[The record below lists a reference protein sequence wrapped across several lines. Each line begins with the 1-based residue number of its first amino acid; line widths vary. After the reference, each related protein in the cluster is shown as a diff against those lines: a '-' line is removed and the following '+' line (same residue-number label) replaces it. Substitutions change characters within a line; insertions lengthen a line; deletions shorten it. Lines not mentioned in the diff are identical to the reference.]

1 MAETLTYD
9 PTPDAEVMSSIEADE
24 SESLAIGSELEADH
38 EALLAGKYQN
48 TEELEQAYLELQ
60 KKLGSNDESD
70 DEVEYED
77 EDAPDEEEQDESEDP
92 YVDFLFNVNDEFAEN
107 GTLSEETLAQFDN
120 LAPRDIVDAYFRFQQ
135 QQEQAAPSTVELS
148 TAEVSQIQ
156 NAVGGQEAY
165 QQLTSWAADNF
176 SPQEVEAFDQVVE
189 SGNMGAIN
197 LALQALYYR
206 YTDAMGYE
214 GELIQGKPAR
224 SQDVFKSQAEVVR
237 AMSDKRYDRDP
248 AYRQEVIDRLD
259 RSALEF

>member
-1 MAETLTYD
+1 MSETLTFD
-9 PTPDAEVMSSIEADE
+9 PTPSAEVLASIEADE
-24 SESLAIGSELEADH
+24 SESLAIGEELESGHD
-38 EALLAGKYQN
+38 ALLAGKYQN
-48 TEELEQAYLELQ
+48 AEELEQAYLELQ
-60 KKLGSNDESD
+60 KKLGSNDESV
-70 DEVEYED
+70 DEVEYEE
-77 EDAPDEEEQDESEDP
+77 EDAPDEEDIDESEDP
-92 YVDFLFNVNDEFAEN
+92 YVDFLYNVNDEFSET
-107 GTLSEETLAQFDN
+107 GELSEETLAQFDN
-120 LAPRDIVDAYFRFQQ
+120 LAPRDLVDAYFRFQQ

-165 QQLTSWAADNF
+165 QQLTTWAADNF

-214 GELIQGKPAR
+214 GELIQGKSPR
-224 SQDVFKSQAEVVR
+224 SMDVFKSQAEVVR

-248 AYRQEVIDRLD
+248 AFRQEVQDKLG
-259 RSALEF
+259 RSDLEF